1 MSIDTS
7 TTGTG
12 TYTVTVNGSTAFG
25 DIVAVGEATFTV
37 PGACI
42 VVGVDGWLVEGVT
55 TSEAYRLL
63 YSLSFSP
70 LS

>member
-42 VVGVDGWLVEGVT
+42 VVGVDGWLVRGCND
-55 TSEAYRLL
+55 
-63 YSLSFSP
+63 
-70 LS
+70 